1 MWTEHATQGGSVGCP
16 EMHRVTPPFI
26 CNLESSGSSLLP
38 AAETAVS
45 SLAHRRRSLK
55 WKTYIRAPL
64 SADDALLLLS
74 TKNMVLYLILA
85 LLFNNTTRRTVLKVV
100 VSTFGVDVANDD
112 VVVVVVVVASVMM
125 TFTYCRLT

>member
-1 MWTEHATQGGSVGCP
+1 MSTEHATQGGSVGCP

-38 AAETAVS
+38 VAETAVS

-74 TKNMVLYLILA
+74 TKNMVMDLILA

-100 VSTFGVDVANDD
+100 STLGVDVANDD

-125 TFTYCRLT
+125 TLTYCRLT